1 MIRESSVVIGMLAPF
16 SGDWRGVLRHLLA
29 GHSVRGARVVDVD
42 ELPSSVADSDG
53 CRGDNEASRDSEGR
67 HGSSHCWFSER
78 QDQHG
83 WQERESRGPH
93 KLLRIFLVLLD
104 RCLRNDPPDSIL
116 LTLTGI
122 HRSKAGSEQ
131 HRLKREDCDPGALP
145 NPTSPQR
152 PSESDSQSRNHE
164 CEAQRQVHDGW
175 M

>member
-16 SGDWRGVLRHLLA
+16 SGYCRGVSRHLLA

-53 CRGDNEASRDSEGR
+53 CRGDNKASRNSEGR

-78 QDQHG
+78 QDQYS

-93 KLLRIFLVLLD
+93 ELLRIFLVSLD
-104 RCLRNDPPDSIL
+104 RCRRNYPLDPIL

-131 HRLKREDCDPGALP
+131 HHLKGEDCDPGALP
-145 NPTSPQR
+145 NPTP
-152 PSESDSQSRNHE
+152 P
-164 CEAQRQVHDGW
+164 
-175 M
+175 